1 MYCKH
6 FETFV
11 NNCIIEK
18 QFVGTGNPNSNILF
32 VGKESAINQNDIISM
47 NWYLSNADE
56 WKTRI
61 LNKKSDTYEYLVD
74 ENHKLRKNWGKNTWS
89 KYQKLTDEIYQTKT
103 QPYYVDFLKNVF
115 TTEMNDSPSEKTAFA
130 NKDSINDRKL
140 LFKNSSFIQSFKVV
154 VLACSDYFTNNDSIR
169 EIDDTFGVSY
179 IGDKKGK
186 YYYSKGNW
194 FFIHKNLEKSKI
206 VIHTRQLSTN
216 VNNQLLQDMGNVIN
230 EFINGTKKSTNPN
243 TVYN

>member
-1 MYCKH
+1 
-6 FETFV
+6 
-11 NNCIIEK
+11 
-18 QFVGTGNPNSNILF
+18 
-32 VGKESAINQNDIISM
+32 
-47 NWYLSNADE
+47 
-56 WKTRI
+56 
-61 LNKKSDTYEYLVD
+61 
-74 ENHKLRKNWGKNTWS
+74 
-89 KYQKLTDEIYQTKT
+89 
-103 QPYYVDFLKNVF
+103 
-115 TTEMNDSPSEKTAFA
+115 MNDSPSEKTAFA

-194 FFIHKNLEKSKI
+194 FFIHKNLEESKI

-243 TVYN
+243 NVYN